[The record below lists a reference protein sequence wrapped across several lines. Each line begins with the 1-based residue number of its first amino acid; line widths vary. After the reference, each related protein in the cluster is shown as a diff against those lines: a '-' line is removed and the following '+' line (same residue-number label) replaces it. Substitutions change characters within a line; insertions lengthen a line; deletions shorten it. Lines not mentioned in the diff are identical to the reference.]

1 MRPTVQIFEIV
12 ASEKED
18 ECIRLVE
25 VDTVDLSTR
34 SGRQVEPYMVSQY
47 SCDVQLAVDNNLQL
61 TLAIISNGEVLVF
74 FGEANVS
81 DVARKGKHVAQA
93 YTFHFNPGAIIW
105 YSQNTIEYVIYRCGV
120 AEFRTVGI
128 ELSDEEYYL
137 QNLYTTG
144 DERSIVLFYKFGE
157 QAQLVIWDLVT
168 NTEVTNFAPK
178 EGVYDV
184 QILNGASSDCGY
196 LLGDKRIVNL

>member
-61 TLAIISNGEVLVF
+61 TLVMQIDGEVLVF
-74 FGEANVS
+74 FGEDNVS

-184 QILNGASSDCGY
+184 QILNGASSDYGY

>member
-18 ECIRLVE
+18 ECIRLLEVE
-25 VDTVDLSTR
+25 TVDLSTR
-34 SGRQVEPYMVSQY
+34 SGRQVESYLVAQY
-47 SCDVQLAVDNNLQL
+47 SSSVQLSVDNNLQL
-61 TLAIISNGEVLVF
+61 TLVMQIDGEVLVF
-74 FGEANVS
+74 FGEDNVS
-81 DVARKGKHVAQA
+81 EVAGKGKHLAQA
-93 YTFHFNPGAIIW
+93 YNFYFNPGALIW
-105 YSQNTIEYVIYRCGV
+105 YSQNSIEYVIYRLGV

-144 DERSIVLFYKFGE
+144 DERSIVLCYKFGE

-184 QILNGASSDCGY
+184 QILNGASSDYGY